1 MKKKDKVTT
10 IQIVGGQPNP
20 KKRLKEL
27 NLHTN
32 PEYTFTLFRPHM
44 GGIMYISHSKKKG
57 DRNG

>member
-1 MKKKDKVTT
+1 MKKKDKVTV

-27 NLHTN
+27 NLDTS
-32 PEYTFTLFRPHM
+32 PESTFTLFRPHM

-57 DRNG
+57 DKNG